1 MADHEALGALPAG
14 HWIHKALAKTKKG
27 GLHKNLGVPAGK
39 GIPVKKVEAA
49 MDSIYNSLNS
59 WSDVARDST
68 DRGAIALLN
77 EYGYRPLVKVIKR
90 SE

>member
-49 MDSIYNSLNS
+49 MDSKKPVVRKEAQMAENMNPGKY
-59 WSDVARDST
+59 
-68 DRGAIALLN
+68 
-77 EYGYRPLVKVIKR
+77 
-90 SE
+90 